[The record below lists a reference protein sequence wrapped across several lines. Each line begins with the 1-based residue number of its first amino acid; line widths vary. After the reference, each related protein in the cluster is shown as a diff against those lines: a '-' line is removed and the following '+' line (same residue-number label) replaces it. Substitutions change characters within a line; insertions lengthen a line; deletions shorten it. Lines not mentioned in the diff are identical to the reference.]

1 MPMYNLIGYTDN
13 YSKTSGS
20 LQQYY
25 RDEPA
30 LNDDGT
36 LANFPSNSASFK
48 FKQKITGSTG
58 DDVTKNVEIMVPL
71 KYLSKFWRTL
81 EMHLINFE
89 INIILT

>member
-1 MPMYNLIGYTDN
+1 MPMYNLTGYTDN

-36 LANFPSNSASFK
+36 LANFPSNSALFK